1 MNNEILKI
9 SSGFLR
15 LFFIVISVFMLMRG
29 HNQPGG
35 GFIGGIILA
44 SGFIVYGMAYGNAQ
58 LKKTLRAKPL
68 TIIISGIATA
78 LFSALLGF
86 LKNTFFEGL
95 WLKIESIGFKAGTPL
110 LFDIGVYLTVFGILM
125 MIFLTIMEELEWK

>member
-1 MNNEILKI
+1 MNNEVFKI

-15 LFFIVISVFMLMRG
+15 MIFTVISIFMLIRG

-44 SGFIVYGMAYGNAQ
+44 SGFILYGMAFGNEQ
-58 LKKTLRAKPL
+58 LKKSMRFKPL
-68 TIIISGIATA
+68 TMIISGLAIA

-95 WLKIESIGFKAGTPL
+95 WFKIESIEFKGGTPL

-125 MIFLTIMEELEWK
+125 MIFSTVMEEIKWN